1 MILYSYI
8 YHISHITFIICD
20 KDFVLTHFMCRLVH
34 MLALILPLLLE
45 IWNWVFMIGMSI
57 LLFGPIISILMVASG
72 RSEVLLYI
80 VMVENLRSLKKFKLN
95 LNYLFKFQPFESNI
109 NVKELNKC
117 RGWWGTRWIHKYKI
131 NDIYPSKMSQILLHR
146 WRPQWW
152 VVSL

>member
-1 MILYSYI
+1 
-8 YHISHITFIICD
+8 
-20 KDFVLTHFMCRLVH
+20 
-34 MLALILPLLLE
+34 
-45 IWNWVFMIGMSI
+45 MIGTSI

-117 RGWWGTRWIHKYKI
+117 RGWWGTR
-131 NDIYPSKMSQILLHR
+131 
-146 WRPQWW
+146 
-152 VVSL
+152 